1 MTEHDVLFGDVWLCS
16 GQSNM
21 QLTVNMIYNATEEIA
36 NAGNY
41 PKIRVFTAA
50 LMASSVPIEE
60 LLGID
65 LDWSVASA
73 HSIGGPDWTHMSAV
87 CWLYGRMIH
96 QALNARPIGLIG
108 TSWGG
113 TVIEY
118 WMPPKALEDC
128 DIPPNISNY
137 APSYSDS
144 IQAPVL
150 NHSNLFNSMIHPFT
164 RMVSYGSAWYQG
176 ENNVGYNR
184 DKHACSFS
192 KLIFYWRQIWFNRT
206 NGLTHI
212 EFPFG
217 FVQLSTHTNDSNWIG
232 RLPSIRWHQTFDVG
246 HVPNY
251 VVLKVFMAVACDLR
265 DDPNSIHPRYK
276 HDVGYRLSQSGLA
289 IAYGQ
294 KVEFQGPLVEKI
306 THSDDSKLINVTY
319 TSVSSIDI
327 RNHYGFDVCSR
338 FFLSFFEYKN
348 HFLFE
353 LGLLFG

>member
-1 MTEHDVLFGDVWLCS
+1 MFYLLVFITLCTYQSNAVPRFANYLQDYMVLQRAIVWGFGESNTLTTLTIDGRTYTTISETSTNAQNESIWSVTLDPVSDEGPFDIHVTQPSSSNGNVTITLHDVLFGDVWLCS

-50 LMASSVPIEE
+50 LMTSSVPIEE

-87 CWLYGRMIH
+87 CWLYSRMIH
-96 QALNARPIGLIG
+96 QALNARPIGLIA

-217 FVQLSTHTNDSNWIG
+217 FVQL
-232 RLPSIRWHQTFDVG
+232 
-246 HVPNY
+246 
-251 VVLKVFMAVACDLR
+251 
-265 DDPNSIHPRYK
+265 
-276 HDVGYRLSQSGLA
+276 
-289 IAYGQ
+289 
-294 KVEFQGPLVEKI
+294 
-306 THSDDSKLINVTY
+306 
-319 TSVSSIDI
+319 
-327 RNHYGFDVCSR
+327 
-338 FFLSFFEYKN
+338 
-348 HFLFE
+348 
-353 LGLLFG
+353 